1 MKAVLLRRFG
11 GPDVLETV
19 DLPRPTPGPGEVRI
33 RVRAAGVNFAE
44 TLMRE
49 NRYALTPPLPA
60 VLGSEVAG
68 EVEAVGAGVDLALG
82 TRVIA
87 PLFAAGL
94 FFGGYAEEVVAPA
107 EWLVPIPDAVDFDTA
122 TALTVQGTTAA
133 LLLERA
139 PVAGKSVLV
148 DAAAGGV
155 GSLLLQLA
163 RRAGASRVIAAAGSP
178 EKRAFAL
185 ALGADAAI
193 DYGAEDWSE
202 AVRAANGG
210 AGPDVIFDSV
220 GGRVTEDCLALLA
233 PLGRMVIFG
242 ALNIQSFGL
251 GVAELTRLIFANQSV
266 TGFAAAPLLTP
277 DRCRAILAD
286 LFALVVAG
294 DLTVTIGA
302 VHSLAEAGAAHAAL
316 EGRRTIGK
324 IVLRP

>member
-1 MKAVLLRRFG
+1 MKAVVLRRFG
-11 GPDVLETV
+11 GPDVLETI
-19 DLPRPTPGPGEVRI
+19 DLPSPMPGPGEVRI

-68 EVEAVGAGVDLALG
+68 EVEAVGAGVAVALG
-82 TRVIA
+82 TRVVA

-94 FFGGYAEEVVAPA
+94 FFGGYAEEVIAPA
-107 EWLVPIPDAVDFDTA
+107 EWSVPIPDGLDFDTA

-133 LLLERA
+133 LLIERA
-139 PVAGKSVLV
+139 PVAGKTVLV

-163 RRAGASRVIAAAGSP
+163 RRAGAKRVIAAAGSA

-185 ALGADAAI
+185 SLGADAAV
-193 DYGAEDWSE
+193 DYGAADWSE
-202 AVRAANGG
+202 AVRTANGG

-233 PLGRMVIFG
+233 PLGQMVIFG
-242 ALNIQSFGL
+242 ALNIRSFGL
-251 GVAELTRLIFANQSV
+251 GVPELMRLIFANQSV

-277 DRCRAILAD
+277 EKCRAIMAE
-286 LFALVVAG
+286 LFARVIAG
-294 DLTVTIGA
+294 DLAVTIGG
-302 VHSLAEAGAAHAAL
+302 VHPLAEAGAAHAAL